1 MPPVHRQTTIR
12 KLLCLTL
19 TWLALVVSGCD
30 SSPPGAA
37 IENNLAKQALS
48 QTPVARSSTIN
59 SATSTPFPLSHNQ
72 QQLDLTGP
80 QACSGC
86 HADQVNEW
94 SASHHAHA
102 NRPISVELDR
112 TAFTP
117 KRSLQESGVT
127 YEMEEQDGAFLIRT
141 VKEDGSSQEFPLVGV
156 IGHTPV
162 RQYLALLPG
171 NKLQTIS
178 ATYDVAQDRWI
189 DVFAG
194 ENRQPGEWG
203 HWTGQGMNWNANC
216 AWCHTTEYRK
226 NFDFDNNA
234 YNSSWVQQGI
244 SCASCHNGLE
254 SHVESARAGANMELP
269 TTLSAQQTLETCVGC
284 HSRRDQMT
292 ADGFKPGDRYNDHFN
307 LSLPDQPGLYYPDG
321 QIRDEV
327 FVYGSFAMSKM
338 HGAGVTCVNCH
349 NPHSLKTILPV
360 DDNSLCQ
367 SCHQAGAMDAPLI
380 DPVAHSFH
388 PEGSAGNQCV
398 NCHMPKTTYMQAD
411 PRADHGF
418 LLPDPLMME
427 KLGIPN
433 ACSNC
438 HSDQSLDWAVQW
450 GERRHGAKL
459 ANSSQRQRAL
469 AIDAA
474 YKNQPEGL
482 PLLLALLEGE
492 TIPAW
497 RATYIGLLTIYPPND
512 NALAAIRS
520 GLGDDSPL
528 VRSRSA
534 AALAMEENPQVA
546 MDMLGDDSL
555 TVRIAASLGLAARGI
570 AVPSAG
576 NSPAN
581 AELQHYLAFHRDRP
595 QSLFVLATQVAQQG
609 KHSEVLRHIRRA
621 INLDSR
627 NPDIYHQ
634 SAILLSAAGLASEAK
649 KTLLDG
655 WQLFPDSAVLPYS
668 LGLLAGEAGDMEAAI
683 RYLQKTVAL
692 DPAFQRAWYNLSLA
706 YSRTGRAREAQE
718 AMARANS
725 GP

>member
-1 MPPVHRQTTIR
+1 MGRLKIHNRIR
-12 KLLCLTL
+12 RLFSLSLIC
-19 TWLALVVSGCD
+19 LALAYMVMVIGGCD
-30 SSPPGAA
+30 NTAPAASPPNATAA
-37 IENNLAKQALS
+37 ERHATAALPAPS
-48 QTPVARSSTIN
+48 MPA
-59 SATSTPFPLSHNQ
+59 SHNPQKLQ
-72 QQLDLTGP
+72 QTGP

-86 HADQVNEW
+86 HADQVNAW
-94 SASHHAHA
+94 SGSHHAHA

-112 TAFTP
+112 AAFTP
-117 KRSLQESGVT
+117 KRQIRESGVT
-127 YEMEEQDGAFLIRT
+127 YEMEERAGAFVIRT
-141 VKEDGSSQEFPLVGV
+141 VKEDGSAQEYPLVGV

-162 RQYLALLPG
+162 RQYLARLPG
-171 NKLQTIS
+171 NRLQTIS

-226 NFDFDNNA
+226 NFDFAQNT
-234 YNSSWVQQGI
+234 YNSTWVQQGI
-244 SCASCHNGLE
+244 TCASCHADLDAHLK
-254 SHVESARAGANMELP
+254 STKTGASLELP
-269 TTLSAQQTLETCVGC
+269 TTLSPQRTLETCVGC
-284 HSRRDQMT
+284 HSRRDQLT
-292 ADGFKPGDRYNDHFN
+292 ADGFKPGDRYHDHFN

-338 HGAGVTCVNCH
+338 HGAGVTCLNCH

-360 DDNSLCQ
+360 EDNSLCQ
-367 SCHQAGAMDAPLI
+367 SCHQTGTMSAPLI

-388 PEGSAGNQCV
+388 SQGSAGNQCV

-418 LLPDPLMME
+418 LLPDPLMTE

-438 HSDQSLDWAVQW
+438 HSDQNLDWAVKW
-450 GERRHGAKL
+450 GEQRHGAKL
-459 ANSSQRQRAL
+459 ANSRQRQRAL
-469 AIDAA
+469 AIDSA

-482 PLLLALLEGE
+482 PLLLALLKDE

-497 RATYIGLLTIYPPND
+497 RATYIGLLATYLPND
-512 NALAAIRS
+512 DALAAIRHAA
-520 GLGDDSPL
+520 GDDSPL

-534 AALAMEENPQVA
+534 TALAMQENPQAA
-546 MDMLGDDSL
+546 MAMLGDDSL
-555 TVRIAASLGLAARGI
+555 TVHIAASLGLVARGLAI
-570 AVPSAG
+570 QPHG
-576 NSPAN
+576 NSTTS
-581 AELQHYLAFHRDRP
+581 AELQQYLEFHRDRP
-595 QSLFVLATQVAQQG
+595 QTLFVLAARAAQGG
-609 KHSEVLRHIRRA
+609 KRSEVLRHIRRA
-621 INLDSR
+621 ISLDSR

-634 SAILLSAAGLASEAK
+634 SAIFLSGAGLASEAK

-655 WQLFPDSAVLPYS
+655 WQLFPDNAVLPYS
-668 LGLLAGEAGDMEAAI
+668 LGLLAGEAGDIEAAI
-683 RYLQKTVAL
+683 RYLQKTVEL

-706 YSRTGRAREAQE
+706 YTRTGRAREAQE
-718 AMARANS
+718 AMVRANA